1 MTEQAAWP
9 ARQHS
14 GHPATVT
21 RDVPMTHRIHAT
33 VQAMEP
39 ANLRAMMNGIFA
51 KTDGNELTVR
61 NNTMLPTG

>member
-1 MTEQAAWP
+1 
-9 ARQHS
+9 
-14 GHPATVT
+14 
-21 RDVPMTHRIHAT
+21 MTHRIHAT